1 MLRIYQTKAIE
12 IATDGLR
19 GGLCSVYIKP
29 KLLESLMMVC
39 AEGYAPYIQTRKIHR
54 IEAIEI
60 AADGLRGGLC
70 SVYIK
75 PKLLELLMMVC
86 AEGYAPYIQTR
97 KVHQTRR
104 IGKHNEGFC
113 VEISAPYLSSN
124 AKEELGRLHNCNNK
138 TLQVIAE
145 LFI

>member
-1 MLRIYQTKAIE
+1 MLRIYQTK
-12 IATDGLR
+12 
-19 GGLCSVYIKP
+19 
-29 KLLESLMMVC
+29 
-39 AEGYAPYIQTRKIHR
+39 
-54 IEAIEI
+54 AIEI

-97 KVHQTRR
+97 KVHQTRK
-104 IGKHNEGFC
+104 IGKHNEVFC

-124 AKEELGRLHNCNNK
+124 AKEELGRFHNYNNK

-145 LFI
+145 LLI